1 MVNIALAYS
10 RFKGYVPYTQQETRM
25 NREIKNVVRNA
36 REVNRRLH
44 YHRLMTGSYK
54 ALFLMFGQY
63 ISREDQKM
71 TLRTLQG
78 ESPEDLGNETGHSK
92 SFVVHSCERAINEIH
107 YYCSL
112 LRGNPEGM
120 GILVDLIGEI
130 IEKEE
135 EKKKKEVC
143 NGVLIRKEP
152 LTDGRKEQAFTYPTD
167 VEYREDDLWMDT
179 GCQEFAGDSS
189 ITEMEEE

>member
-112 LRGNPEGM
+112 LRGGNPGGPDWRDYREGR
-120 GILVDLIGEI
+120 G
-130 IEKEE
+130 KEE
-135 EKKKKEVC
+135 EGSLQWGPQKEGTVDRRKKRASIHLSYGC
-143 NGVLIRKEP
+143 GIP
-152 LTDGRKEQAFTYPTD
+152 GR
-167 VEYREDDLWMDT
+167 
-179 GCQEFAGDSS
+179 
-189 ITEMEEE
+189 

>member
-78 ESPEDLGNETGHSK
+78 ESPEDLG
-92 SFVVHSCERAINEIH
+92 
-107 YYCSL
+107 
-112 LRGNPEGM
+112 
-120 GILVDLIGEI
+120 DLIGEI

-143 NGVLIRKEP
+143 NGVLKRKEP

>member
-1 MVNIALAYS
+1 MKQGIAKASWSIPANVPLTRS
-10 RFKGYVPYTQQETRM
+10 ITIVPFYV
-25 NREIKNVVRNA
+25 V
-36 REVNRRLH
+36 
-44 YHRLMTGSYK
+44 
-54 ALFLMFGQY
+54 
-63 ISREDQKM
+63 
-71 TLRTLQG
+71 
-78 ESPEDLGNETGHSK
+78 
-92 SFVVHSCERAINEIH
+92 
-107 YYCSL
+107 
-112 LRGNPEGM
+112 

-143 NGVLIRKEP
+143 NGVLKRKEP